1 MNRSLTNFLVFLL
14 LIVLLQSSVIAQ
26 NSLDV
31 LYQNKQYFDLRDE
44 LAKHSKGKST
54 ELLFYRGVIANR
66 FNQNQKAISLFQQY
80 LQKRDPEKSVEAYE
94 ELADSYSK
102 IGQYQEAAATY
113 KILFDRFADKVSA
126 EKISDYKN
134 SYELWNAL
142 KSILPQKV
150 LISRDVKLQGK
161 RDKADLLNLAVGING
176 QPMDL
181 VFDTGANL
189 SVITASTAKKLGLK
203 IIESSVSVG
212 SSTDVNVNSKLAVA
226 DINLGDAIIKH
237 SVFLVVEDKSM
248 YFPQIDYQI
257 HGILG
262 FPVIEALGNFSITRK
277 DEFFVSSKQV
287 NYKAEQNLCLD
298 GLLPLVTGVYKDR
311 RMVFSLDSGADGST
325 FYRSFFKAD
334 EQNIVKSAR
343 TEKIRL
349 GGSGGSKDMNAYI
362 FEGLQLNIANKN
374 VRFKKAAIITEP
386 LNEQSKYLYG
396 NLGQDLIRQFAKMT
410 MDLRSM
416 RVVFE

>member
-212 SSTDVNVNSKLAVA
+212 S
-226 DINLGDAIIKH
+226 
-237 SVFLVVEDKSM
+237 
-248 YFPQIDYQI
+248 
-257 HGILG
+257 
-262 FPVIEALGNFSITRK
+262 
-277 DEFFVSSKQV
+277 
-287 NYKAEQNLCLD
+287 
-298 GLLPLVTGVYKDR
+298 
-311 RMVFSLDSGADGST
+311 
-325 FYRSFFKAD
+325 
-334 EQNIVKSAR
+334 
-343 TEKIRL
+343 
-349 GGSGGSKDMNAYI
+349 
-362 FEGLQLNIANKN
+362 
-374 VRFKKAAIITEP
+374 
-386 LNEQSKYLYG
+386 
-396 NLGQDLIRQFAKMT
+396 
-410 MDLRSM
+410 
-416 RVVFE
+416 